1 MMMPGNDGTDGI
13 GQATGQREYRYIL
26 SCCSICTS
34 VVWFHH
40 VALKEPVEA
49 PEPRY
54 EWVLCKPCHEAL
66 QVELRRS
73 SLRSLTRLRVA
84 IGLVAAE
91 RSPNA
96 YNINPQM
103 REQQAFQREFVWG
116 IRFLIFFALLHLVI
130 FAILL
135 AVPR

>member
-1 MMMPGNDGTDGI
+1 MMIPGNDGTDGI
-13 GQATGQREYRYIL
+13 RQATGQRGYRYIL

-34 VVWFHH
+34 VVWLHYI
-40 VALKEPVEA
+40 ALKEPVEA
-49 PEPRY
+49 PEPRH
-54 EWVLCKPCHEAL
+54 EWILCKPCHEAL
-66 QVELRRS
+66 LAEMRRS
-73 SLRSLTRLRVA
+73 SLRSPTRLRIA

-91 RSPNA
+91 RSPIY
-96 YNINPQM
+96 YNRIPHVDERQG
-103 REQQAFQREFVWG
+103 FQREFVWG